1 MTKYCH
7 LSYEDRKNIED
18 GLNQNKSINQIAKEI
33 NKSHSTVLREIDRNK
48 IYYKPSNW
56 NNCYNDKCKD
66 YSCVKLLKSP
76 HVCNGCKSRSGC
88 RKERFTY
95 YARKANDSYKD
106 LISSCR
112 QGINLTDEEIYNIIK
127 QNERKQIIAFVGRA
141 GSGKDYQCNLLKE
154 KGFTKMA
161 FADALRDIAFSSF
174 DIPYAF
180 GMERYEEMKANEDCI
195 KVVTEDSVHKVS
207 FRKFLELLG
216 TQGIRKY
223 DNDFWC
229 RALIKTLKDKQ
240 YKKVCISDMRFINEY
255 TYLKKFAQE
264 NDYVFKVLFCNYRSN
279 RYQDNNTHESA
290 RLANYFCTHGY
301 TDLQEI
307 TDDDMQQ
314 AFEKFTKVLV

>member
-1 MTKYCH
+1 MLAEEIFTITMAMIDEMNSNAT
-7 LSYEDRKNIED
+7 LDEDSVSEYRAKAPFILTMLQNEIVGIENRYKRKKEYIYPVPIVD
-18 GLNQNKSINQIAKEI
+18 LNQ
-33 NKSHSTVLREIDRNK
+33 TVQVDDI
-48 IYYKPSNW
+48 
-56 NNCYNDKCKD
+56 
-66 YSCVKLLKSP
+66 
-76 HVCNGCKSRSGC
+76 
-88 RKERFTY
+88 
-95 YARKANDSYKD
+95 KANT
-106 LISSCR
+106 LLTN
-112 QGINLTDEEIYNIIK
+112 GLAANLMMHEDTEL
-127 QNERKQIIAFVGRA
+127 A
-141 GSGKDYQCNLLKE
+141 
-154 KGFTKMA
+154 
-161 FADALRDIAFSSF
+161 SF
-174 DIPYAF
+174 F
-180 GMERYEEMKANEDCI
+180 EQRYEEMKANEDCI

-255 TYLKKFAQE
+255 TYLKKFAEE
-264 NDYVFKVLFCNYRSN
+264 NDYMFKVLFCNYRSD

-290 RLANYFCTHGY
+290 KLANYFCTHGY